1 MTSSHHFKACRKSVL
16 IVGAT
21 VDSVK
26 FSTRF
31 VELSPQGRLNDR

>member
-1 MTSSHHFKACRKSVL
+1 MTSSHHFEVCRKSVL
-16 IVGAT
+16 NIVAT

-31 VELSPQGRLNDR
+31 VELSPQGRLNE

>member
-31 VELSPQGRLNDR
+31 VGASRKVVFK

>member
-1 MTSSHHFKACRKSVL
+1 MISSHHFKACRKSVL
-16 IVGAT
+16 IVGVT

-31 VELSPQGRLNDR
+31 VGLSSQGRFK